1 MGVEIEIMDSHLE
14 WNAPKPRHLSPL
26 KGALQRGLV
35 SGAVSPILIFMLC
48 DDLPDCIQ
56 VASFLSYELMQ
67 STNEADFF
75 TEYGE
80 ASRYQIQEVSA
91 REVMGSST
99 RPWIP
104 TMERRFSHILALLC
118 LATGKFVCEKFFVA
132 LVTSISVKM
141 GFFYGDRCPI
151 YRLHRF
157 IYALTLPGIG
167 FTVKIRNI
175 AIKWLFQ
182 DCLTVG
188 NFCDQLLAKYAKYV
202 GLKRDFR
209 LVVRGDA
216 RKLPAILN
224 GSDDEVLIIK
234 SVTHRDFNAMIKG
247 FFYGERCQI

>member
-1 MGVEIEIMDSHLE
+1 MLTGGASSSCAMDFSLRSSRPRLPFHLFGTGPHAFVISAAYHKCWRFFSVE

-104 TMERRFSHILALLC
+104 TMERR
-118 LATGKFVCEKFFVA
+118 
-132 LVTSISVKM
+132 
-141 GFFYGDRCPI
+141 
-151 YRLHRF
+151 
-157 IYALTLPGIG
+157 
-167 FTVKIRNI
+167 
-175 AIKWLFQ
+175 
-182 DCLTVG
+182 
-188 NFCDQLLAKYAKYV
+188 
-202 GLKRDFR
+202 
-209 LVVRGDA
+209 
-216 RKLPAILN
+216 
-224 GSDDEVLIIK
+224 
-234 SVTHRDFNAMIKG
+234 
-247 FFYGERCQI
+247 